1 MVQCSMT
8 LRGHNPHDSQVRME
22 GYRMSVIVSHVC
34 EVLHETHKKGFWRKD
49 PMDISILRFQPFN
62 FGESDWNPPLPS
74 TFIIR
79 VAMMQKVTSK

>member
-34 EVLHETHKKGFWRKD
+34 EVLHETHKKRVLKE
-49 PMDISILRFQPFN
+49 R
-62 FGESDWNPPLPS
+62 WNGHQHSQVPAVQLW
-74 TFIIR
+74 
-79 VAMMQKVTSK
+79 

>member
-34 EVLHETHKKGFWRKD
+34 EVLHETHKKKGSEGKIQWTSAFSGSSRSTLVSR
-49 PMDISILRFQPFN
+49 I
-62 FGESDWNPPLPS
+62 ETPPSLVHS
-74 TFIIR
+74 S
-79 VAMMQKVTSK
+79 SK